1 MEEDSTRKVFTL
13 TILLFLLVLSFFII
27 KPILFSIIYGI
38 ILAFIFTPINKFLNK
53 KIKSKTISAGLI
65 CLFLI
70 VMIVIPFWFLTP
82 ILIEQS
88 FKLFLATQNLDLVTP
103 MKKIFPSIFASDAFS
118 NEVGNV
124 IQSFITKTT
133 QSITNGFSDLILN
146 FPILLLQ
153 LFVAFFVLYYILK
166 DSDELVEYIQSL
178 SPFSKEIDKKIRDY
192 TINITRSVI
201 YGQIIV
207 GIFQGVISG
216 VGFFIFKVPN
226 ALLLTFIA
234 IIASI
239 IPILGPFIVWIPV
252 VLYLIIS
259 ENTSAALGVL
269 IFGLIASTVDN
280 FLRPLIVSRRT
291 KLNSSIILIGMI
303 GGFLLVGMLGF
314 ILGPL
319 ILAYLLIILE
329 IYRNKKTPGI
339 FLKPEENN

>member
-146 FPILLLQ
+146 FPLLLLQ

-207 GIFQGVISG
+207 GIFQGIISG